1 MGDVIWIEQLSTV
14 EGIKE
19 REKVKKNMT
28 PTMCSMLEIVEI
40 EELIK
45 RGKGREKRNLPHD
58 LTVYGWSQLNRMN
71 DESMREE
78 RKRIVEYVASLSDL
92 KCKMIILHWEYGE

>member
-14 EGIKE
+14 EEIKE

-58 LTVYGWSQLNRMN
+58 LTVYGWSQLNCMN

-78 RKRIVEYVASLSDL
+78 RKSIVEYVASLSDL